1 MNDESSTTRGFG
13 VPAFTQDQGGGL
25 SSNLSKDEIARCLVS
40 IRVRTKVVKKY
51 REKRVTSTFALNYAA
66 WK

>member
-13 VPAFTQDQGGGL
+13 VPAFTQDQGDGL
-25 SSNLSKDEIARCLVS
+25 SSNLSKDEIARCLSV
-40 IRVRTKVVKKY
+40 RVRTKVVKKY